1 MRHERPRALRDPL
14 AHPCLNASGA
24 LDALAAAEALGDAAL
39 GCAAHVTKT
48 VTQEPRAGNPPPR
61 IAPAPSGL
69 LNSIGLQNPGIEAFC
84 RDVLPA
90 IARAVGV
97 PVIASAGG
105 AAPEGYAQVVRAF
118 DRAPEVAAIELN
130 LSCPNVRS
138 GCLQIG
144 ADASE
149 IASLLDRLR
158 PLTAEAAAREALAER
173 QRHRAA
179 RARGGRRRRRRAR
192 PDEHGARHR
201 RAPLGRAG
209 SLFGGGGGGLSGPAI
224 RAAAL
229 HCVLMARD
237 AVDVPIVG
245 LGGIADVEDAR
256 DFLRA
261 GATHV
266 AVGTALFRDPWTAA
280 RIGAALADAMR

>member
-1 MRHERPRALRDPL
+1 MSAELCGIPL
-14 AHPCLNASGA
+14 AHVVMNASGT
-24 LDALAAAEALGDAAL
+24 LDALAAADALGDAAL

-48 VTQEPRAGNPPPR
+48 VTLEVRPGNPPPR

-69 LNSIGLQNPGIEAFC
+69 LNSIGLQNPGIDAFC
-84 RDVLPA
+84 ADVLPA

-105 AAPEGYAQVVRAF
+105 AAPDGYARVVEAF
-118 DRAPEVAAIELN
+118 DRAAEVQAIELN

-144 ADASE
+144 SDAGE
-149 IASLLDRLR
+149 IAALLDRLR
-158 PLTAEAAAREALAER
+158 PLTAKPLLAKLSPSVADIAPLA
-173 QRHRAA
+173 RAA
-179 RARGGRRRRRRAR
+179 VAGGADALVLTNTVRGTAVRRSGER
-192 PDEHGARHR
+192 
-201 RAPLGRAG
+201 G
-209 SLFGGGGGGLSGPAI
+209 SVFGGGGGGLSGPAI

-229 HCVLMARD
+229 HCVLVARD

-245 LGGIADVEDAR
+245 LGGIANVEDAR

-280 RIGAALADAMR
+280 RIGATLAGAAR